1 MKAST
6 AVNEKAV
13 CGEGL
18 VFAYENDVI
27 VETIET
33 HTGDQ
38 VSYIELEEVQVERDS
53 VSYIIG
59 QDGAG
64 VRVMFDFRYQEDSL
78 KEIELYRGRAGGEYG
93 IVSSVKM

>member
-1 MKAST
+1 MEASN
-6 AVNEKAV
+6 AVNKKAV

-18 VFAYENDVI
+18 VFAYENGGT
-27 VETIET
+27 VEMVET
-33 HTGDQ
+33 HTGNQ
-38 VSYIELEEVQVERDS
+38 VSHVELEEVQVERDS

-64 VRVMFDFRYQEDSL
+64 VRVMFDFRYHNEEL

-93 IVSSVKM
+93 IVSTVIV